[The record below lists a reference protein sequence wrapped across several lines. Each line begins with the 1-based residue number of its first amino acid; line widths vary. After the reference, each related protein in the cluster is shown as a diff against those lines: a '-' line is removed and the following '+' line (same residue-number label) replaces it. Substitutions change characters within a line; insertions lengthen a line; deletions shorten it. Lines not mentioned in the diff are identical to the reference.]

1 MSGRDSH
8 AGTTPFYARRD
19 SLLCAAKLIVA
30 SNEIAKEYN
39 GLATTGIINAEP
51 GSVNTMAHTVTFT
64 LDIRH
69 TSDERLLLI
78 EKAIRER
85 FTNIAKNESEKGCSV
100 VWKELVNSPAVTFDE
115 GCIAAVKDSAIEAC
129 RGVSNTAKD
138 GEQWKYMTSGAGHD
152 SCYTN
157 RRCPTAMIFTPTKDG
172 ISHNPQEYCSPEDW
186 YEFCL

>member
-1 MSGRDSH
+1 M
-8 AGTTPFYARRD
+8 
-19 SLLCAAKLIVA
+19 LCAAKLIVA

-69 TSDERLLLI
+69 TSDERLSLI

-85 FTNIAKNESEKGCSV
+85 FTNISQYQSEKGCSV
-100 VWKELVNSPAVTFDE
+100 SWKELVVSPVVTFDDT
-115 GCIAAVKDSAIEAC
+115 CIAAVRDSAIAVC
-129 RGVSNTAKD
+129 RNIPNTAKD

-157 RRCPTAMIFTPTKDG
+157 LRCPTSMIFTPTKDG
-172 ISHNPQEYCSPEDW
+172 ISHNPQEYCSLEDW
-186 YEFCL
+186 YVSCL